1 MRIVKRILAAIVV
14 IAVLLVVVAY
24 LLPRHVN
31 VSRSIE
37 IAAPPAVV
45 YPLIAD
51 LRRANEWSPWLEL
64 DPDVEITFTGP
75 ADGVGQRMNWK
86 SDNANVGSG
95 SQTITLLAPDS
106 KVETA
111 LDFGER
117 GTATASFDLEARGA
131 ATEVTWG
138 FATDLGFNPVARYFG
153 LTFDERI
160 GADYEKGLAKL
171 KTVAEAETPPEPA
184 PNG

>member
-1 MRIVKRILAAIVV
+1 MEMRI
-14 IAVLLVVVAY
+14 
-24 LLPRHVN
+24 N
-31 VSRSIE
+31 Q
-37 IAAPPAVV
+37 
-45 YPLIAD
+45 
-51 LRRANEWSPWLEL
+51 
-64 DPDVEITFTGP
+64 P
-75 ADGVGQRMNWK
+75 ADGVGQRMNWR

-95 SQTITLLAPDS
+95 SQTITMLAPDS

-111 LDFGER
+111 LDFGEQ

-131 ATEVTWG
+131 ATQVTWG

-153 LTFDERI
+153 LTFDKRI

-171 KTVAEAETPPEPA
+171 KTVAEAETPPESA

>member
-24 LLPRHVN
+24 LLPRNVN
-31 VSRSIE
+31 VSRSIA
-37 IAAPPAVV
+37 INAPPAMV
-45 YPLIAD
+45 YPLVAD

-75 ADGVGQRMNWK
+75 ADGVGQTMNWK
-86 SDNANVGSG
+86 SDDPNVGSG
-95 SQTITLLAPDS
+95 AQSITMLEPDS

-111 LDFGER
+111 LDFGEQ
-117 GTATASFDLEARGA
+117 GTATASFDLEPKGP

-138 FATDLGFNPVARYFG
+138 FSTDLGFNPVVRYFG
-153 LTFDERI
+153 LMFDKWI